1 MSDMREHLHAAQLTY
16 HAAVY
21 PEDLAAK
28 LIPARRSLWPQII
41 ATAVAGGAAAVIV
54 IMLLNQTI
62 VQSLPQRSDIVGAK
76 KSSPSVV
83 SLPGVPQMPQ
93 TIPLAPRLGDEPLF
107 LPSLPSFPSLG
118 DVINGSSPSNDT
130 ANETPTTQES
140 L

>member
-1 MSDMREHLHAAQLTY
+1 MSEMRDHLHAAQLTY

-41 ATAVAGGAAAVIV
+41 ATAVAGGAAAIIV

-62 VQSLPQRSDIVGAK
+62 VQSLPQRSDIVAAK
-76 KSSPSVV
+76 PSPSVV

-93 TIPLAPRLGDEPLF
+93 TIPLAPRLGDQPLF